1 MDPDW
6 ALTEPQYA
14 DIILTSILKNYD
26 TTVVQAVASIEANI
40 FAGGL
45 HIGTLEDDSVSLA
58 PIHQLDSLISS
69 KVKADL
75 ELIVADIISG
85 KITTKP

>member
-26 TTVVQAVASIEANI
+26 TTVVQAVASIEANT

-45 HIGTLEDDSVSLA
+45 HIGTLEDGSVSLA
-58 PIHQLDSLISS
+58 PFHQLDSLISS